1 MVWKKTIDIL
11 HNFFMSGKQLRFCQA
26 VNCLRNLSCYE
37 LLLKRTTFN
46 KKTQKRHTFRNHII
60 VLPLMD
66 IVTLNVEKRASA
78 LLIIEYSTQVFEHVA
93 LR

>member
-46 KKTQKRHTFRNHII
+46 KKKPEKTHFPESYYRITFNGHCNFKRRKTCFSTVNH
-60 VLPLMD
+60 
-66 IVTLNVEKRASA
+66 
-78 LLIIEYSTQVFEHVA
+78 
-93 LR
+93 